1 MISKATK
8 NADIYTNENSVV
20 MYLQAKKY
28 KVTVDVEY
36 EDYGMPR
43 SATVVIEP
51 SDEPVTESLR
61 DPNLA
66 YHYNPWSAYYKF
78 GGFPV
83 FIQNPV
89 APCTNEGKP
98 YDYICTINNHWGD
111 DGNGNVFALINDG
124 VVEDVYIEA
133 NCA

>member
-66 YHYNPWSAYYKF
+66 YHYNPWSAYYNSYKILLLLAQMKANRMIIF
-78 GGFPV
+78 V
-83 FIQNPV
+83 LS
-89 APCTNEGKP
+89 
-98 YDYICTINNHWGD
+98 TIIGETMEMEM
-111 DGNGNVFALINDG
+111 FLR
-124 VVEDVYIEA
+124 
-133 NCA
+133 